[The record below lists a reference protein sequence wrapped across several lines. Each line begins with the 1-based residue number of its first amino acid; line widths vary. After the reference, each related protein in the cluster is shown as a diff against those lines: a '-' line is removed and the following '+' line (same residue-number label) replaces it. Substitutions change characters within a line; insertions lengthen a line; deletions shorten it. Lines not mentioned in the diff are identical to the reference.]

1 MATFKVPHRPSHLPT
16 FLPSLHY
23 THHHCTECR
32 VAVGWGAELELSFI
46 QTWEPLGWSV
56 MRMGNVDN
64 VETLRTQSISWC
76 AMCLVISQLCALSYN
91 YLKWDWPTWM
101 FIWSVWGKLKALH
114 NVTYTLLKSKRSCLD
129 YKYSLDIHYGRR
141 CADIAGD
148 RWPDLT
154 PECAA
159 PQHPTQCPV
168 ELQTEGK
175 RTFVKISQSQCT
187 VKAPSAFRFKTLL
200 KHYKD
205 YKT

>member
-1 MATFKVPHRPSHLPT
+1 MPHRPSHLPT

-23 THHHCTECR
+23 THHHRTECGAQCGGGVR
-32 VAVGWGAELELSFI
+32 WGAEMELSFI

-64 VETLRTQSISWC
+64 VETMRTQSISWC

-91 YLKWDWPTWM
+91 YLKWDWPTWI
-101 FIWSVWGKLKALH
+101 FIWWGKLKALH

-154 PECAA
+154 PECTLYRTPA
-159 PQHPTQCPV
+159 QHPTQSTV
-168 ELQTEGK
+168 ELQTKVK
-175 RTFVKISQSQCT
+175 RTLAK
-187 VKAPSAFRFKTLL
+187 RFH
-200 KHYKD
+200 KHREGPPLAL
-205 YKT
+205 